1 MTKPELIVFD
11 LAGTTVEDNYDVHRC
26 LQDAMSEFGV
36 SISREEANDVMGI
49 PKPVAIERL
58 LRLHSKDTSES
69 FIQEMHSTFIKRMTD
84 FYRHDSGV
92 KEKLGVSDTFWE
104 LKKANVK
111 IAVDTGFDRV
121 ITSALLERMG
131 WSRRGLIDVSV
142 TSDEVVRGR
151 PFPDLVYKA
160 MQLTGV
166 AESRTVAKVGD
177 TASDIGEGKSA
188 GCGWVIGIT
197 SGAFSR
203 EQLERENPTHL
214 VHTVPELLFI
224 FNLA

>member
-26 LQDAMSEFGV
+26 LQEAMSEFGLSV
-36 SISREEANDVMGI
+36 SREEANDVMGI
-49 PKPVAIERL
+49 PKPVAIEKL
-58 LRLHSKDTSES
+58 LRLRNSDANES
-69 FIQEMHSTFIKRMTD
+69 FIQEIHATFIKKMTD
-84 FYRHDSGV
+84 FYRNDSGV

-131 WSRRGLIDVSV
+131 WTRRGLVDVSV
-142 TSDEVVRGR
+142 TSDEVQRGR
-151 PFPDLVYKA
+151 PFPDLVFKA

-166 AESRTVAKVGD
+166 TESRAVAKVGD
-177 TASDIGEGKSA
+177 TASDIGGGKSA

-203 EQLERENPTHL
+203 DQLERENPTHL
-214 VHTVPELLFI
+214 VKAIPELLFI